1 MNVIRSPRL
10 QLRELTLHDDEFI
23 LQLLNEAP
31 FLRFIGDKGV
41 RTLSDAREYIMQG
54 PIASYRQLGFGLY
67 LTRLRDGGASVG
79 ICGLVKR
86 EVLQDVDLGFAL
98 LSRYCARGYAAEA
111 AAAVLAFGREQLGL
125 QRIVAITAPDNFAS
139 IAVLEKVGL
148 SFERMI
154 KLTPKSPEL
163 KLFGPRT
170 GGWSS
175 LV

>member
-1 MNVIRSPRL
+1 MNVVRSPRL

-54 PIASYRQLGFGLY
+54 PIASYRQFGFGLY
-67 LTRLRDGGASVG
+67 LMSLRDGGTAVG

-86 EVLQDVDLGFAL
+86 EALEDVDLGFAL
-98 LSRYCARGYAAEA
+98 LSRYCSRGYAVEA
-111 AAAVLAFGREQLGL
+111 AAAVLAFGRERLGL
-125 QRIVAITAPDNFAS
+125 RRIVAITAPDNFAS
-139 IAVLEKVGL
+139 IAVLEKVGFG
-148 SFERMI
+148 FERMI
-154 KLTPKSPEL
+154 KLGPKSPEL
-163 KLFGPRT
+163 SLFGPRT
-170 GGWSS
+170 GCRSS